1 MTDEAPKPSLRYV
14 PPDPPSGGRS
24 WALVLWDGTADERR
38 FPFYGRLEIGRDDD
52 QAATPGTILIKDRRV
67 SRRHCIIG
75 ERRDGSCFVRDVSRN
90 GTRLDGR
97 RLVPNIEWDLRPG
110 QRLAVVPELE
120 FLVDGEEAVQD
131 AEDEVTATEVMVGKA
146 HATLLVGDI
155 RDYTGLVRRAPSAE
169 LQQSVSRVFQAL
181 NVLVGEHGGT
191 VKEYQGDALVAF
203 WEGDF
208 MGRQV
213 PRACRAALALDVAVQ
228 HLAADRSV
236 WALEQFPLEMD
247 WALATGAVAIDT
259 FGGSRPT
266 GLSMIGEPIVLAFRL
281 EKFAGEALGRILAC
295 PKTRQLAGSGF
306 RFRDLGEMSAKGFDR
321 PDHVYAL
328 DGEAP
333 DGGSG
338 GASEVRS

>member
-1 MTDEAPKPSLRYV
+1 MTDDAPKPSLRYL
-14 PPDPPSGGRS
+14 PPDPAPEGRP
-24 WALVLWDGTADERR
+24 WALVLWAGTADEER
-38 FPFYGRLEIGRDDD
+38 FPFYGRLEIGRDDG
-52 QAATPGTILIKDRRV
+52 QAETPGTILVRDRRV
-67 SRRHCIIG
+67 SRRHCVIG

-97 RLVPNIEWDLRPG
+97 RLVPNIEWDLCPG
-110 QRLAVVPELE
+110 QRLLITPELE
-120 FLVDGEEAVQD
+120 FLVEGEEAPVAD
-131 AEDEVTATEVMVGKA
+131 DDVTATEVMVGKA

-155 RDYTGLVRRAPSAE
+155 RDYTGLVRHVPSAD

-213 PRACRAALALDVAVQ
+213 PKACRAALALDAAVQ
-228 HLAADRSV
+228 RLAADRRV
-236 WALEQFPLEMD
+236 WALDGFPLEMD
-247 WALATGAVAIDT
+247 WALATGTVAIDT

-281 EKFAGEALGRILAC
+281 EKFAGEKLGRILAC
-295 PKTRQLAGSGF
+295 PLTRQLAGGGF
-306 RFRDLGEMSAKGFDR
+306 RFRDLGEMTAKGFDR
-321 PDHVYAL
+321 PDRVYAL
-328 DGEAP
+328 EGESPADGP
-333 DGGSG
+333 GGPG
-338 GASEVRS
+338 EVRT